1 MKEKSLRKVVAQKES
16 EDQWKELIW
25 KLANASLLPS
35 VDSVS
40 LVMAFGRERCNVLT

>member
-40 LVMAFGRERCNVLT
+40 

>member
-1 MKEKSLRKVVAQKES
+1 MKTKSLKKMVAEKKS
-16 EDQWKELIW
+16 EDEYKELIW

-40 LVMAFGRERCNVLT
+40 RYSILLSWR

>member
-1 MKEKSLRKVVAQKES
+1 MKKIDPQRQS
-16 EDQWKELIW
+16 EEEWKELIW

-40 LVMAFGRERCNVLT
+40 HNEQ